1 MGRPRVLHVAR
12 DWVRPSEGFVADVVA
27 TTTATRPAVAYGVR
41 WSTPVPA
48 VPATDLGRLV
58 GRGERAVT
66 AGVAGVALLRRADV
80 LHAHFGYWARHV
92 AGAARRTSTPW
103 LVSLHGHDLLVEGA
117 SRADEADVVV
127 VPSTFL
133 ADEASRRGIR
143 DERLRV
149 VPSGLDLA
157 QLPFRERAPHPG
169 PVRVLFAGRYVEKK
183 GVLDVARALAG
194 VPGIAPRLF
203 GSGPLEG
210 ELRDLLAELRI
221 EAELV
226 DGAVPGA
233 VRRALAET
241 DLLVTASRT
250 GSDGD

>member
-41 WSTPVPA
+41 GSSPVPA

-58 GRGERAVT
+58 VRGDRALT
-66 AGVAGVALLRRADV
+66 GGIAATALLRRADV

-92 AGAARRTSTPW
+92 AGAARRTRTPW
-103 LVSLHGHDLLVEGA
+103 VLSLHGHDLLVEGA

-149 VPSGLDLA
+149 VPSGLDLSR
-157 QLPFRERAPHPG
+157 LPFRERGAHAG
-169 PVRVLFAGRYVEKK
+169 PVRVMF
-183 GVLDVARALAG
+183 
-194 VPGIAPRLF
+194 
-203 GSGPLEG
+203 
-210 ELRDLLAELRI
+210 
-221 EAELV
+221 
-226 DGAVPGA
+226 
-233 VRRALAET
+233 
-241 DLLVTASRT
+241 
-250 GSDGD
+250 